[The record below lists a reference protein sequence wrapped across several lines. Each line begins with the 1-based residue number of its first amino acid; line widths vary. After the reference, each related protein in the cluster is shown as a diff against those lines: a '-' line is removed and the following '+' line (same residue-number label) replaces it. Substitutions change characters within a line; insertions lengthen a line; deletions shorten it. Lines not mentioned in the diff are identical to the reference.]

1 MLKISAPPPRLVNE
15 SWKELTAPV
24 DVPVVETA
32 KSAEA
37 HSPNRVSL
45 PSMDAPA
52 AWNAVPGWFT
62 SRSVTLVTRRPQ
74 ITPIAARIA

>member
-15 SWKELTAPV
+15 SWNELTAPV

-32 KSAEA
+32 NSAEA
-37 HSPNRVSL
+37 HSPSRVSL

-52 AWNAVPGWFT
+52 AWKAVPGWLT
-62 SRSVTLVTRRPQ
+62 SSRVTLVTRRPQ
-74 ITPIAARIA
+74 ITPIAARMA